1 MRVAGFAPDDSSEK
15 RLQRLEMLL
24 THNNEDVPLVAP
36 IYAELLSLDAPAH
49 YQSVK
54 LTPQQLKEMT
64 LQTLVNRL
72 VLISQRLPVLMIV
85 EDTHWIDPS
94 TSELLERIVARI
106 ADVRAMIVITHRPDW
121 SAPWI
126 AEHSHTTMLS
136 IGRLNRSQTAELI
149 QAVVGRE
156 PSTSLIDDI
165 TERTDGIPLFVEELT
180 RAVLERN
187 PHVSATLDAIPV
199 TLQGSLMARLDHL
212 SPVTKDIAQIAS
224 TIGREFTSSL
234 LKRIAR
240 VDNSTLDEALGELL
254 RTHLV
259 IRSGLPG
266 NAYGFRHA
274 LIQDVAYQA
283 LLTSKRR
290 DYHRRIAEALVE
302 EHPAVAETQPELVAR
317 HLSEADLP
325 ERAVPFWK
333 LAAER
338 ALARSANF
346 EAVDHC
352 QNALRLVKRLSDK
365 GARGKE
371 SLWVYLLLGRALERS
386 GRLPE
391 AMLHLRAAA
400 DEGRAQGDTTAF
412 VEAALMYDNARF
424 LSNEASHDSAALLK
438 EAISLIGSGDPQTR
452 CQILSRLVR
461 AHLVLGDADGASLYQ
476 QEAAEEAHRLNHSI
490 SRFDLLVNRFLIPGR
505 QPGEDESDWRTHMDE
520 LVRLADEVDD
530 DDARGRALGIDF
542 YLSSEFGDRSRMD
555 QVLDRMT
562 EFGEARQRLQVQW
575 FARHG
580 WAMRAILEGD
590 FSAAEGHAEAA
601 LVLGRKTHGEAGEGV

>member
-1 MRVAGFAPDDSSEK
+1 MSVASP
-15 RLQRLEMLL
+15 
-24 THNNEDVPLVAP
+24 
-36 IYAELLSLDAPAH
+36 
-49 YQSVK
+49 VK
-54 LTPQQLKEMT
+54 
-64 LQTLVNRL
+64 
-72 VLISQRLPVLMIV
+72 
-85 EDTHWIDPS
+85 
-94 TSELLERIVARI
+94 
-106 ADVRAMIVITHRPDW
+106 
-121 SAPWI
+121 
-126 AEHSHTTMLS
+126 
-136 IGRLNRSQTAELI
+136 
-149 QAVVGRE
+149 
-156 PSTSLIDDI
+156 SLIDDI

-187 PHVSATLDAIPV
+187 PHDSATLDAIPV

-266 NAYGFRHA
+266 NADGFRHA

-352 QNALRLVKRLSDK
+352 QYALRLVKRLSDK

-400 DEGRAQGDTTAF
+400 DEGRAQGDI
-412 VEAALMYDNARF
+412 
-424 LSNEASHDSAALLK
+424 DSLC
-438 EAISLIGSGDPQTR
+438 GGG
-452 CQILSRLVR
+452 
-461 AHLVLGDADGASLYQ
+461 AHV
-476 QEAAEEAHRLNHSI
+476 
-490 SRFDLLVNRFLIPGR
+490 
-505 QPGEDESDWRTHMDE
+505 
-520 LVRLADEVDD
+520 
-530 DDARGRALGIDF
+530 
-542 YLSSEFGDRSRMD
+542 
-555 QVLDRMT
+555 
-562 EFGEARQRLQVQW
+562 
-575 FARHG
+575 
-580 WAMRAILEGD
+580 
-590 FSAAEGHAEAA
+590 
-601 LVLGRKTHGEAGEGV
+601 